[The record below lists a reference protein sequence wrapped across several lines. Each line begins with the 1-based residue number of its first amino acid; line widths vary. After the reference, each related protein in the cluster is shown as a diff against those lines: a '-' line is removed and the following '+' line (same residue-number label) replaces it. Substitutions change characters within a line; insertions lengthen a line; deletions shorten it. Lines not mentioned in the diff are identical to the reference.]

1 MLHRHKRPRH
11 YVTVKLHD
19 MSWNYGGTYFCV
31 HNWDLEQGVSPY
43 FVGVLREE
51 REQKRELALY
61 SVTCMYT
68 IEPLYVYVG
77 AGAEGQRGRVQVH
90 QEVQGVQHQQPVGES
105 ESHQETA
112 GRGDHEGGGHR
123 QQEESGWRSECDS
136 TGDSC
141 WCCYQELQWSS
152 RYQCSSESF
161 PASEEDVGSAG
172 GHVQPVPA
180 ERRDSG
186 PEPSPALPRTTPRQT
201 RRTLLHEG
209 S

>member
-1 MLHRHKRPRH
+1 ME
-11 YVTVKLHD
+11 VTNKTRLDVK
-19 MSWNYGGTYFCV
+19 GGTLINYEGNL
-31 HNWDLEQGVSPY
+31 HLLEFAQAAKDTWTRSSPSEIQVS
-43 FVGVLREE
+43 
-51 REQKRELALY
+51 
-61 SVTCMYT
+61 
-68 IEPLYVYVG
+68 
-77 AGAEGQRGRVQVH
+77 
-90 QEVQGVQHQQPVGES
+90 HQQPVGES
-105 ESHQETA
+105 ERPHTA
-112 GRGDHEGGGHR
+112 CTRLDERPEGGVSVNRKSLDG
-123 QQEESGWRSECDS
+123 GCECAQLRHAAA
-136 TGDSC
+136 
-141 WCCYQELQWSS
+141 CCYQELQWSS